1 MKRSLLVVATLLTLS
16 FASLAQTWSA
26 DSPATKEDIDRYL
39 QAIHSQEMTKQMV
52 QAMIPGMHQ
61 MMHDMYLKHQS
72 ELPPDYEPKMS
83 AMLDDMMK
91 SMPMDEM
98 MKAMV
103 PVYQKHF
110 TKGDIDSLVAFY
122 TSPTGEK
129 ILHEMP
135 AIMAEAMKSM
145 SPIMT
150 KYMETMQQ
158 RVQRETNQMI
168 ANSKKSANSAPDT
181 HN

>member
-1 MKRSLLVVATLLTLS
+1 MKRSLFVVATILTLS
-16 FASLAQTWSA
+16 FASLAQTTSA

-61 MMHDMYLKHQS
+61 MMHDMYVKHQS
-72 ELPPDYEPKMS
+72 ELPPDYESKMS

-135 AIMAEAMKSM
+135 AIMGEAMKSM

-150 KYMETMQQ
+150 RYMETMQQ
-158 RVQRETNQMI
+158 RVQRETNTMI
-168 ANSKKSANSAPDT
+168 ANSKKSATGSPAT

>member
-1 MKRSLLVVATLLTLS
+1 MKRSLLVAALVVLFS
-16 FASLAQTWSA
+16 WCCVAQTRSA
-26 DSPATKEDIDRYL
+26 DSPATGEDVDRYL

-61 MMHDMYLKHQS
+61 MMHDMYLKHQN
-72 ELPPDYEPKMS
+72 ELPPDYESKMS

-135 AIMAEAMKSM
+135 AIMGEAMKSM

-150 KYMETMQQ
+150 KYVESMQQ

-168 ANSKKSANSAPDT
+168 AHSKKSTSTSPDT